1 MLIDTISSFTRCY
14 ILCILNYT
22 MVTIVLLVV
31 STIFTS
37 TTLYPI
43 SSDVDI
49 LYEQNDWVHIG
60 TRKVIKKNN
69 SDIIPIQVEN
79 GQYRSLRFQLENGN
93 LNFTQVII
101 GFRDGSKQIVNLRK
115 TILDGE
121 FSKPIGVD
129 LKGRNIESV
138 EYKYDTKGVKVKKA
152 KVKVYGKY

>member
-1 MLIDTISSFTRCY
+1 
-14 ILCILNYT
+14 